1 MSASLPTVLLAT
13 SADLPDGEPGAAA
26 LDAALAERGID
37 AAWARWDDP
46 EVDWAAADLVA
57 VRSTWDYVTRHEA
70 FVAWTQSLDQS
81 RLLNGAD
88 VFAWNHD
95 KRYLTDLGDLP
106 VMDLEPAEMVE
117 AVVQSVK
124 ALDPGTVPF
133 LLGGDHTITV
143 GAVRALAQRWPDL
156 VVIQLD
162 AHADL
167 RETYEREPLSHACT
181 MRRIWE
187 ILGDDR
193 IVQLGVRSYTRE
205 EWRFA
210 RSHCRWSLDSLAL
223 PETVLAELR
232 ARPVYLTLD
241 VDVLDPAF
249 APGVG
254 NPEPGGP
261 AFSDLCAALRA
272 LGRVRVVG
280 MDVVEVSP
288 LFDPAEITATAAAK
302 LVRELILQFA

>member
-1 MSASLPTVLLAT
+1 VPFLGSRSHPKPRVALLGVPYDRT
-13 SADLPDGEPGAAA
+13 QSHRRGAAGGPRAIRAASWSLETYSPA
-26 LDAALAERGID
+26 LGRDLD
-37 AAWARWDDP
+37 
-46 EVDWAAADLVA
+46 EVA
-57 VRSTWDYVTRHEA
+57 
-70 FVAWTQSLDQS
+70 
-81 RLLNGAD
+81 
-88 VFAWNHD
+88 
-95 KRYLTDLGDLP
+95 LTDLGDLA
-106 VMDLEPAEMVE
+106 VTDLEPAEMVE